1 MAGDKDTLLS
11 MGFDPARVECQH
23 FCLDHRSH
31 RILFWLPG
39 ALKATSN
46 RGLQPAM
53 DHILENESK
62 PVPSIDS
69 VTESST
75 SGPAIDVDDED
86 AEALESLGGIAAN
99 AAEAKVRIVSV
110 NQREFSSL
118 ILNFRASSVQNVARY
133 SRTRRW
139 LTSTLKRVA
148 TINSKNPQTKY
159 LRILIIALSV

>member
-1 MAGDKDTLLS
+1 
-11 MGFDPARVECQH
+11 
-23 FCLDHRSH
+23 
-31 RILFWLPG
+31 
-39 ALKATSN
+39 
-46 RGLQPAM
+46 M

-75 SGPAIDVDDED
+75 SDAAIDVDNED

-99 AAEAKVRIVSV
+99 AAEAKVHTVPAH
-110 NQREFSSL
+110 QREFSSL

-139 LTSTLKRVA
+139 LTSMLKRVA
-148 TINSKNPQTKY
+148 TINSKNQQTKY